1 MPASFW
7 SRLQARAAESGRWFK
22 PVVTHRYFWLGL
34 LALAG
39 VLAGLFLLMN
49 YVVMPVYTR
58 QGVAVTVPEVRE
70 LPFEQASDLI
80 EDRDLRPERREQPF
94 NPSLPRDVVID
105 QNPPPSAS
113 VKPGRR
119 IYLYVNSG
127 VQRVV
132 TVPDVLTLSQNLA
145 RAELAEAGLT
155 EIRVEEDE
163 SYSPYAGTVTRQDPE
178 PGETIKA
185 EATVT
190 LWVSPGLGE
199 DLVAVPDVRGLA
211 PVDARGDLTE
221 SGLWV
226 DPTRSVGGTVTRQEP
241 EAGDEVRR
249 GTEVRIYSDP
259 IEEIEPAE
267 LEPVEPEPSG
277 ETGRAPSSRE
287 EERRRFGE
295 AERGT
300 GEEG

>member
-1 MPASFW
+1 MPSPPESFT
-7 SRLQARAAESGRWFK
+7 SRFAGTGRWLR
-22 PVVTHRYFWLGL
+22 PVLTHRAFWFGL

-39 VLAGLFLLMN
+39 AFVGLFLLMN

-58 QGVAVTVPEVRE
+58 QGAAVTVPEVRQ
-70 LPFEQASDLI
+70 LPFEQAHDLV

-94 NPSLPRDVVID
+94 NPSLPRDVVVD
-105 QNPPPSAS
+105 QNPAPNAS

-127 VQRVV
+127 VQRMV

-155 EIRVEEDE
+155 EIGVEEDAT
-163 SYSPYAGTVTRQDPE
+163 YSPYEGTVTRQEPE
-178 PGETIKA
+178 PGESVKA

-199 DLVAVPDVRGLA
+199 GEVEIPDVRGLA
-211 PVDARGDLTE
+211 PVDARRELTE
-221 SGLWV
+221 AGLWV
-226 DPTRSVGGTVTRQEP
+226 DPTRSLGGTVTRQEP
-241 EAGDEVRR
+241 ASGGEARR

-259 IEEIEPAE
+259 LDEIEPAE
-267 LEPVEPEPSG
+267 PEPLEENG
-277 ETGRAPSSRE
+277 EGPESRE
-287 EERRRFGE
+287 EERRRFNQSGTE
-295 AERGT
+295 T
-300 GEEG
+300 GEEGR